1 MARLKNTSGG
11 AVTLFGPP
19 GTPDAMRVE
28 ADQIIEVPGNVSVDA
43 DGYVVIGDGDNA
55 RAWPKATW
63 QVTKPEENN
72 PNATTGGGTTNT
84 GTTTRKRAGGSDESG
99 D

>member
-28 ADQIIEVPGNVSVDA
+28 ADQIIEVPGNVSIDEA
-43 DGYVVIGDGDNA
+43 DHVVIGDGDDA

-72 PNATTGGGTTNT
+72 PNATGGGAANT
-84 GTTTRKRAGGSDESG
+84 GTTTRKRAAGSDESG